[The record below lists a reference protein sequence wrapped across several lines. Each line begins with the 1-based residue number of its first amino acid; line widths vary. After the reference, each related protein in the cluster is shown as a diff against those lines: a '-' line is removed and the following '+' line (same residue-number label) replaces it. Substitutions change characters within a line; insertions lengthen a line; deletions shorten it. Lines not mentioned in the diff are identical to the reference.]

1 MIIAFLIQQLHHFKT
16 KKEQMKFLSTLFFT
30 FLCFTAVNAQKGATK
45 NDPSAKKLLDAVSAK
60 FKTYKSVQANF
71 VLKIENAAGKNLGTK
86 TGKVYMKAAKYRIS
100 FPGQEVYSDG
110 SNVWTHDVPSKEVT
124 ITKIDAGSNSL
135 TPQKLFTNFYDKDFY
150 YKMNDAEKVGGVSMQ
165 VIELTPT
172 DKTKPFHKVLLY
184 VANNTIVSTKIY
196 EKTGNRYTYSTSS
209 LKPNTAIA
217 DATFVY
223 DAKKNP
229 GVEVVDLR

>member
-1 MIIAFLIQQLHHFKT
+1 MKFFSTLLLAFLSFSAL
-16 KKEQMKFLSTLFFT
+16 
-30 FLCFTAVNAQKGATK
+30 NAQRAGTK
-45 NDPSAKKLLDAVSAK
+45 NDPDAKKLLDAVSAK

-86 TGKVYMKAAKYRIS
+86 AGKVYMKGAKYRIS

-124 ITKIDAGSNSL
+124 ITKLDAGSNSL

-150 YKMNDAEKVGGVSMQ
+150 YKLNDAEKVGATTMQ

-184 VANNTIVSTKIY
+184 VSNNTIVSTKIY
-196 EKTGNRYTYSTSS
+196 EKTGNRYTYSTSL
-209 LKPNTAIA
+209 LKPNLAIA
-217 DATFVY
+217 DATFIF

>member
-1 MIIAFLIQQLHHFKT
+1 
-16 KKEQMKFLSTLFFT
+16 MKFFSTLLLGC
-30 FLCFTAVNAQKGATK
+30 LCFTAVQAQKGATK
-45 NDPSAKKLLDAVSAK
+45 NDPEAKILLDAVSAK
-60 FKTYKSVQANF
+60 FKTYKSVQSNF
-71 VLKIENAAGKNLGTK
+71 ILKIENAAGKNLGTK
-86 TGKVYMKAAKYRIS
+86 AGKVFMKGSKYRIS

-124 ITKIDAGSNSL
+124 ITKLDAGSSSI
-135 TPQKLFTNFYDKDFY
+135 TPQKLFTNFYNKDFY
-150 YKMNDAEKVGGVSMQ
+150 YKMNDAEKVGAVMMK

-184 VANNTIVSTKIY
+184 ISNNTIVSTKIF

-209 LKPNTAIA
+209 LKPNLPIA
-217 DATFVY
+217 ETTFVF

>member
-1 MIIAFLIQQLHHFKT
+1 
-16 KKEQMKFLSTLFFT
+16 MKFFSTLLLGC
-30 FLCFTAVNAQKGATK
+30 LCFTAVQAQKGATK
-45 NDPSAKKLLDAVSAK
+45 NDPDAKILLDAVSAK
-60 FKTYKSVQANF
+60 FKTYKSVQSNF
-71 VLKIENAAGKNLGTK
+71 ILKIENAAGKNLGTK
-86 TGKVYMKAAKYRIS
+86 AGKVFMKGSKYRIS

-124 ITKIDAGSNSL
+124 ITKLDAGSSSI
-135 TPQKLFTNFYDKDFY
+135 TPQKLFTNFYNKDFY
-150 YKMNDAEKVGGVSMQ
+150 YKMNDAEKVGAVMMK

-184 VANNTIVSTKIY
+184 ISNNTIVSTKIF

-209 LKPNTAIA
+209 LKPNLPIA
-217 DATFVY
+217 ETTFVF